1 MKSQLAMFTA
11 ALMVCLTSSAWAQP
25 TAFEDLHPS
34 DAATA
39 ITADTFGAQ
48 GPQDVRRSPDTVV
61 PVMAVAARVASSQD
75 LRSPD
80 TVVPVVPA
88 ALVEPEPAPAA
99 TAPEVVL
106 VPDDGGLSVLMIVL
120 ISIGGAAAL
129 AGAAFFAGSRSA
141 VHHRPP
147 VA

>member
-39 ITADTFGAQ
+39 VTADSFRAQ
-48 GPQDVRRSPDTVV
+48 GP
-61 PVMAVAARVASSQD
+61 QD

-80 TVVPVVPA
+80 TVVPVIAAAARVANGQDLRSPDTVVPVTPA
-88 ALVEPEPAPAA
+88 ALVDP
-99 TAPEVVL
+99 
-106 VPDDGGLSVLMIVL
+106 
-120 ISIGGAAAL
+120 
-129 AGAAFFAGSRSA
+129 SR
-141 VHHRPP
+141 HLPRRRPRSSSS
-147 VA
+147 

>member
-39 ITADTFGAQ
+39 VTADSFKAQ
-48 GPQDVRRSPDTVV
+48 GP
-61 PVMAVAARVASSQD
+61 QD

-80 TVVPVVPA
+80 TVVPVAPA

-99 TAPEVVL
+99 AAPEVVL
-106 VPDDGGLSVLMIVL
+106 VPDDGGLSALMIVL
-120 ISIGGAAAL
+120 IAIGGAAAL
-129 AGAAFFAGSRSA
+129 AAAAFFAGSRSA